1 MQKKRLLGVV
11 LVLGIGVLL
20 WSFILTFYTNKRLDD
35 AASQVPAQQSV
46 ESKSEATPPV
56 SSTAPETQ
64 TYQKPES
71 TRTTHS
77 S

>member
-20 WSFILTFYTNKRLDD
+20 WAFILTFYTNRRLDD
-35 AASQVPAQQSV
+35 AASKVPTQKSV
-46 ESKSEATPPV
+46 EPKTEATLPV
-56 SSTAPETQ
+56 STTAPDTQ